1 MMRLRPSRKA
11 SAAEASAAQPTAD
24 APPDPSPPTGT
35 IFASPPAVDPNSRP
49 QLRIRFAARIRPRV
63 RGLITLMVVV
73 PSAGMV
79 FFAGS
84 AILDMVEQAR
94 AADHAHD
101 LVRVSAD
108 AGEVGRR
115 LQAESAA
122 AVTLLSR
129 GPGPIT
135 SADYRTAIAA
145 SETAIRRYQDRR
157 RGLEPA
163 STAERDALAAVDIA
177 LRGLPG
183 LRVQVD
189 QRGVATSAAA
199 VRYWAWIGTTV
210 DLRARVA
217 LDPGV
222 SGETAGRLRAITA
235 LAQARAALGQ
245 QQVTV
250 LRSLGADPL
259 GGPVLKAS
267 STARAAH
274 DQALEAFAVTA
285 PARWREQLA
294 RSLSGPEMIR
304 VAQTEDALTR
314 GPLEPEVWRAAL
326 AERADR
332 VWSVEQEADADVA
345 REVADV
351 SDHRWWLAGIQ
362 GAVLIAAVLAAAAA
376 AAWLGRL
383 LHRRLRTL
391 AERVTVMTQETL
403 PAVEADLRRRD
414 ALAPHETGR
423 TYALKMLG
431 AKPERERGADE
442 IADLARALTTLAY
455 STVEHSASL
464 VLAQREYNDALGDV
478 ARRIRVQTSR
488 VSSALDRLQ
497 ESNLT
502 VDQLG
507 TVFEVDHG
515 NEGTKRLA
523 DSIAVLS
530 GQPPN
535 RLWPDTP
542 LYEVVRAGAQRVT
555 SYERLPDIA
564 FKGIPTSI
572 VLAGDTVGAVTQIIG
587 EIVDNAAR
595 FSGRHQVEITAART
609 EAGVLVRILD
619 QGVGHHDPDLLN
631 RRLKADVDA
640 LPSLRQ
646 TGLTV
651 VALQAR
657 PLAIDV
663 ELRPGTDGGTV
674 VDIVLPHA
682 IIASVGRHRRRVDN
696 GARPIAP
703 RPAPA
708 AIAVGANG
716 SGPNTGAP
724 HSPFASG
731 PNGHS
736 PFASGPNAHSPFA
749 NGPYPLTANGTGPAD
764 ALGDAAN
771 GADPH
776 LPGPISGGP
785 LPANLAPELTAQGLP
800 RRARR
805 TGQPTQFRRSAPPT
819 RDIAQASAAAASFGR
834 GARDLPFTRTPKES
848 P

>member
-1 MMRLRPSRKA
+1 MKIRRSRPTTADSP
-11 SAAEASAAQPTAD
+11 AQPAD
-24 APPDPSPPTGT
+24 SPP
-35 IFASPPAVDPNSRP
+35 PPAAPARP
-49 QLRIRFAARIRPRV
+49 PLRIRLAARIRPRV

-84 AILDMVEQAR
+84 AILTMVEQAQ

-135 SADYRTAIAA
+135 SADYRTAIDA
-145 SETAIRRYQDRR
+145 SESAIRRYENRR
-157 RGLEPA
+157 RDLEPA
-163 STAERDALAAVDIA
+163 SAGERAALTAVDTA

-183 LRVQVD
+183 LRTQID

-222 SGETAGRLRAITA
+222 STDIAARLRAITS

-250 LRSLGADPL
+250 LRSLGAGPL
-259 GGPVLKAS
+259 GGPVLKAA

-285 PARWREQLA
+285 PTGWRDRLA
-294 RSLSGPEMIR
+294 RALAGFEMIR
-304 VAQTEDALTR
+304 VAQTEDALGR
-314 GPLEPEVWRAAL
+314 DSLEPDVWRAAL

-332 VWSVEQEADADVA
+332 LWSVEQRADADIA

-351 SDHRWWLAGIQ
+351 TGDRWWLAGVQ
-362 GAVLIAAVLAAAAA
+362 GAVLIGAVLAAAAA

-391 AERVTVMTQETL
+391 AERVTEMTQKTL

-414 ALAPHETGR
+414 ALGPHESGAA
-423 TYALKMLG
+423 YAVKMLG
-431 AKPERERGADE
+431 PQPDRERGADE
-442 IADLARALTTLAY
+442 IADLARALTRLAY

-530 GQPPN
+530 GQPPS

-555 SYERLPDIA
+555 NYERLPDIA
-564 FKGIPTSI
+564 FKAIPTS
-572 VLAGDTVGAVTQIIG
+572 VTLAGDTVGAVTQIVG

-595 FSGRHQVEITAART
+595 FSGRHEVEVTAERT
-609 EAGVLVRILD
+609 EAGVLVRVRD
-619 QGVGHHDPDLLN
+619 QGVGHHDPELLN
-631 RRLKADVDA
+631 RRLRADVDA

-657 PLAIDV
+657 PLEIEV
-663 ELRPGTDGGTV
+663 ELQPGADGGTV
-674 VDIVLPHA
+674 VEIVLPHA
-682 IIASVGRHRRRVDN
+682 IIASVGRHRRRVEHVTRP
-696 GARPIAP
+696 GTPQIGPARPIAIG
-703 RPAPA
+703 AG
-708 AIAVGANG
+708 VNGHGHNGNSANG
-716 SGPNTGAP
+716 S
-724 HSPFASG
+724 
-731 PNGHS
+731 
-736 PFASGPNAHSPFA
+736 
-749 NGPYPLTANGTGPAD
+749 
-764 ALGDAAN
+764 AAN
-771 GADPH
+771 GSHPHGADPSASA
-776 LPGPISGGP
+776 PIVGGP
-785 LPANLAPELTAQGLP
+785 LPANYAPELTAQGLP
-800 RRARR
+800 RRERR
-805 TGQPTQFRRSAPPT
+805 TGQATQFRRTAPPT

>member
-1 MMRLRPSRKA
+1 MKIRPFRSAGADSAAGAASGAASTTAASTDTPAPRPRLRTR
-11 SAAEASAAQPTAD
+11 
-24 APPDPSPPTGT
+24 
-35 IFASPPAVDPNSRP
+35 V
-49 QLRIRFAARIRPRV
+49 AARIRPRV

-84 AILDMVEQAR
+84 AILTMIEQAQ

-101 LVRVSAD
+101 LVRVAAD

-115 LQAESAA
+115 LQVESAA
-122 AVTLLSR
+122 AVSLLSR

-135 SADYRTAIAA
+135 SADYRSAIDA
-145 SETAIRRYQDRR
+145 SETAVRTYQDRR
-157 RGLEPA
+157 RALEPV
-163 STAERDALAAVDIA
+163 STGERDALAAVDTA

-183 LRVQVD
+183 LRTQVD

-199 VRYWAWIGTTV
+199 VRYWAWIGATV

-222 SGETAGRLRAITA
+222 STGIAGRLRAITA

-250 LRSLGADPL
+250 LRSLDAGPL
-259 GGPVLKAS
+259 GGPVLKAA

-285 PARWREQLA
+285 PSAWRDRLA
-294 RSLSGPEMIR
+294 RALAGPEMIR
-304 VAQTEDALTR
+304 VAQTEDALGR
-314 GPLEPEVWRAAL
+314 DVLEPDVWRAAL

-332 VWSVEQEADADVA
+332 LWSVEQRADADVA

-351 SDHRWWLAGIQ
+351 TGDRWWLAGVQ
-362 GAVLIAAVLAAAAA
+362 GAVLIGAVLAAAAA

-383 LHRRLRTL
+383 LHRRLQTL

-414 ALAPHETGR
+414 ALAPHESGR
-423 TYALKMLG
+423 AYALKMLG
-431 AKPERERGADE
+431 PQPERERGADE
-442 IADLARALTTLAY
+442 IADLARALTQLAY

-497 ESNLT
+497 ESSLS
-502 VDQLG
+502 VEQLG

-564 FKGIPTSI
+564 FKGIPTSVI
-572 VLAGDTVGAVTQIIG
+572 LAGDTVGAVTQIIG
-587 EIVDNAAR
+587 EVVDNAAR
-595 FSGRHQVEITAART
+595 FSGRHEVEITAART
-609 EAGVLVRILD
+609 EAGVLVRVRD
-619 QGVGHHDPDLLN
+619 QGVGHRDPELLN
-631 RRLKADVDA
+631 RRLRADVDA

-651 VALQAR
+651 VALQSR

-663 ELRPGTDGGTV
+663 ELRPGPDGGTI

-682 IIASVGRHRRRVDN
+682 IIASVGRHRRRVEHASRPVAPPP
-696 GARPIAP
+696 GTAPIAL
-703 RPAPA
+703 A
-708 AIAVGANG
+708 AGANG
-716 SGPNTGAP
+716 HGS
-724 HSPFASG
+724 
-731 PNGHS
+731 
-736 PFASGPNAHSPFA
+736 A
-749 NGPYPLTANGTGPAD
+749 NGNGPSTPAD
-764 ALGDAAN
+764 GAA
-771 GADPH
+771 P
-776 LPGPISGGP
+776 LPPAPIVGGP

-800 RRARR
+800 RRERR
-805 TGQPTQFRRSAPPT
+805 TAQAAHFRRTAPPT

>member
-1 MMRLRPSRKA
+1 MKIRPSRSQHTGPIDA
-11 SAAEASAAQPTAD
+11 GPTTGPTG
-24 APPDPSPPTGT
+24 APPAPR
-35 IFASPPAVDPNSRP
+35 RP
-49 QLRIRFAARIRPRV
+49 LRTRLAARVRPRV

-84 AILDMVEQAR
+84 AILVLVEQAQ

-101 LVRVSAD
+101 LVGVSAD

-129 GPGPIT
+129 GAGPIT
-135 SADYRTAIAA
+135 SADYRTAIDA
-145 SETAIRRYQDRR
+145 SEAAVRRYQDRR
-157 RGLEPA
+157 RGLEPD
-163 STAERDALAAVDIA
+163 STGERDALAAVDTA

-183 LRVQVD
+183 LRTQVD

-222 SGETAGRLRAITA
+222 STGTAGRLRAITA

-250 LRSLGADPL
+250 LRSLGAGPL
-259 GGPVLKAS
+259 GGPVLKAA

-274 DQALEAFAVTA
+274 DQALESFAVTA
-285 PARWREQLA
+285 PGAWRDRLA
-294 RSLSGPEMIR
+294 RALAGPEMIR
-304 VAQTEDALTR
+304 VAQTEDALGRDT
-314 GPLEPEVWRAAL
+314 PEADVWRAAL

-332 VWSVEQEADADVA
+332 LWSVEQRADADVA
-345 REVADV
+345 HEVAELTD
-351 SDHRWWLAGIQ
+351 DRWWLAGVQ
-362 GAVLIAAVLAAAAA
+362 GAVLIGAVLAAAAA

-383 LHRRLRTL
+383 LHRRLQTL

-414 ALAPHETGR
+414 ALAPHESGR
-423 TYALKMLG
+423 AYALKMLG
-431 AKPERERGADE
+431 PQPDRERGADE
-442 IADLARALTTLAY
+442 IADLARALTQLAY

-497 ESNLT
+497 ASNLT

-542 LYEVVRAGAQRVT
+542 LYEVIRAGAQRVT
-555 SYERLPDIA
+555 NYERLPDIA
-564 FKGIPTSI
+564 FKGIPTS
-572 VLAGDTVGAVTQIIG
+572 VTLAGDTVGAVTQILG

-595 FSGRHQVEITAART
+595 FSGRHEVQITAERT
-609 EAGVLVRILD
+609 EAGVLVRVQD
-619 QGVGHHDPDLLN
+619 RGVGHRDPELLN
-631 RRLKADVDA
+631 RRLRADVDA

-657 PLAIDV
+657 PLEIQV
-663 ELRPGTDGGTV
+663 ELQAGEEGGTV
-674 VDIVLPHA
+674 VEIVLPHT
-682 IIASVGRHRRRVDN
+682 IIASVGRHRRRVEQVSRPLAAPA
-696 GARPIAP
+696 GLARPIALGSGLNG
-703 RPAPA
+703 
-708 AIAVGANG
+708 VGANG
-716 SGPNTGAP
+716 VARNGSGPIGAGTD
-724 HSPFASG
+724 G
-731 PNGHS
+731 P
-736 PFASGPNAHSPFA
+736 
-749 NGPYPLTANGTGPAD
+749 
-764 ALGDAAN
+764 AAN
-771 GADPH
+771 GNDAYPDGADP
-776 LPGPISGGP
+776 GATGTITGGP
-785 LPANLAPELTAQGLP
+785 LPADYAPELTAQGLP
-800 RRARR
+800 RRERR
-805 TGQPTQFRRSAPPT
+805 TAQAAQFRRTAPPT

>member
-1 MMRLRPSRKA
+1 MDTPSPG
-11 SAAEASAAQPTAD
+11 PTA
-24 APPDPSPPTGT
+24 ATSVPRPP
-35 IFASPPAVDPNSRP
+35 F
-49 QLRIRFAARIRPRV
+49 RIRLAARIRPRV

-84 AILDMVEQAR
+84 AILTLVEQAQ

-101 LVRVSAD
+101 LVGVSAE

-135 SADYRTAIAA
+135 SADYRTAIDA
-145 SETAIRRYQDRR
+145 SEAAVRRYQDRR
-157 RGLEPA
+157 RDLEPV
-163 STAERDALAAVDIA
+163 STGERDALAAVDTA

-183 LRVQVD
+183 LRTQVD

-222 SGETAGRLRAITA
+222 STGTAGRLRAITA

-245 QQVTV
+245 EQVTV
-250 LRSLGADPL
+250 LRSLGAGPL
-259 GGPVLKAS
+259 GGPVLKAA

-285 PARWREQLA
+285 PTSWRDRLA
-294 RSLSGPEMIR
+294 RALAGPEMIR
-304 VAQTEDALTR
+304 VAQTEDALGRAT
-314 GPLEPEVWRAAL
+314 LEADVWRAAL

-332 VWSVEQEADADVA
+332 LWSVEQRADADVA
-345 REVADV
+345 REVADLTG
-351 SDHRWWLAGIQ
+351 DRWWLAGVQ
-362 GAVLIAAVLAAAAA
+362 GAVLIGAVLAAAAA

-383 LHRRLRTL
+383 LHRRLQTL
-391 AERVTVMTQETL
+391 AERVTVMTQKTL

-414 ALAPHETGR
+414 ALAPHESGR
-423 TYALKMLG
+423 AYAVKMLG
-431 AKPERERGADE
+431 TEPDRERGADE
-442 IADLARALTTLAY
+442 IADLARALTQLAY

-497 ESNLT
+497 ASNLT

-555 SYERLPDIA
+555 NYERLPDIA
-564 FKGIPTSI
+564 FKGIPTS
-572 VLAGDTVGAVTQIIG
+572 VTLAGDTVGAVTQIIG

-595 FSGRHQVEITAART
+595 FSGRHEVEITAERT
-609 EAGVLVRILD
+609 EAGVLVRVRD
-619 QGVGHHDPDLLN
+619 QGVGHREPELLN
-631 RRLKADVDA
+631 RRLRADVDA

-657 PLAIDV
+657 PLAIEV
-663 ELRPGTDGGTV
+663 ELQPGEDGGTV
-674 VDIVLPHA
+674 AEIVLPHT
-682 IIASVGRHRRRVDN
+682 IIASVGRHRRRVEHVARPLAAQA
-696 GARPIAP
+696 GPARPIALGSGLNG
-703 RPAPA
+703 ATA
-708 AIAVGANG
+708 NGIGANG
-716 SGPNTGAP
+716 VG
-724 HSPFASG
+724 ASG
-731 PNGHS
+731 AGTNGVG
-736 PFASGPNAHSPFA
+736 A
-749 NGPYPLTANGTGPAD
+749 TGP
-764 ALGDAAN
+764 GGNGNAAN
-771 GADPH
+771 GNAPYAGGADPSAT
-776 LPGPISGGP
+776 GPIIGGP
-785 LPANLAPELTAQGLP
+785 LPADYAPELTAQGLP
-800 RRARR
+800 RRERR
-805 TGQPTQFRRSAPPT
+805 TAQAAHFRRTAPPT

>member
-1 MMRLRPSRKA
+1 MMRIRPSRKA
-11 SAAEASAAQPTAD
+11 SAAETTAD
-24 APPDPSPPTGT
+24 APPDASPPTGT
-35 IFASPPAVDPNSRP
+35 LFVSPPTIVDPGSRP
-49 QLRIRFAARIRPRV
+49 ALRIRFAARIRPRV

-135 SADYRTAIAA
+135 SADYRTAIDA

-157 RGLEPA
+157 RGLETV
-163 STAERDALAAVDIA
+163 STAERDALTAVDTA

-183 LRVQVD
+183 LRLQVD

-285 PARWREQLA
+285 PSRWRERLA

-351 SDHRWWLAGIQ
+351 ADHRWWLAGIQ
-362 GAVLIAAVLAAAAA
+362 GAVLIGAVLAAAAA

-564 FKGIPTSI
+564 FKGIPTS
-572 VLAGDTVGAVTQIIG
+572 VTLAGDTVGAVTQIIG

-595 FSGRHQVEITAART
+595 FSGRHEVEITAART

-703 RPAPA
+703 RPASA
-708 AIAVGANG
+708 AITAGANG
-716 SGPNTGAP
+716 NGNGPNGR
-724 HSPFASG
+724 SPFASG

-736 PFASGPNAHSPFA
+736 PFAD
-749 NGPYPLTANGTGPAD
+749 GPYPLTANGGGPAD
-764 ALGDAAN
+764 ALGDGAN
-771 GADPH
+771 GADPQP
-776 LPGPISGGP
+776 PGPIFGGP